1 MSLCFRTVAPARGGV
16 SSEQATQINLRRLK
30 INAQI
35 KAMISIVESAFNFGR
50 ILILY
55 FMTRSSNGI
64 LAQVITL
71 YMVILPYA
79 FLMNTSHNKDRI
91 VADGWRNV
99 FRNLLGRYNH
109 TDDTISLP
117 LNQDCNTQQKKKAVS
132 KDEEDGKNN
141 PIFVTSDEP
150 INNVKNIGPSTIT
163 EPFYEQ
169 PSTSK
174 NAKQFEKGPLDYL
187 QLNAERLQHS
197 YTTYSSESYMDIKE
211 KLKQQITELR
221 LRIFDEEDYLESF
234 KCLVSY
240 YNDYQV
246 GNVYFAPNSDDSP
259 SQHGIYV
266 SSRLTK
272 NIKKRNMSSKALN
285 EDVNKK
291 DKKVDSLQIAD
302 HHQNLIPRLKDTLH
316 QRAIMRGAVLES
328 IYNPT
333 GMQETSWENLI
344 ERLIDLE
351 ESLVV
356 Q

>member
-16 SSEQATQINLRRLK
+16 STEQATQLNLRRLK

-91 VADGWRNV
+91 IADGWRNV

-109 TDDTISLP
+109 TNVTNVLP
-117 LNQDCNTQQKKKAVS
+117 LNQDCNTHQKMKAVS
-132 KDEEDGKNN
+132 KNEEDGKNN
-141 PIFVTSDEP
+141 PIFLTIDEP
-150 INNVKNIGPSTIT
+150 INNVKNVAPSTIT
-163 EPFYEQ
+163 ELEQ

-174 NAKQFEKGPLDYL
+174 HAKQFEKGPLDYL
-187 QLNAERLQHS
+187 QLNAERLQDS
-197 YTTYSSESYMDIKE
+197 YTTYSSETYMDIKE

-221 LRIFDEEDYLESF
+221 LQIFDEEDYLESF

-246 GNVYFAPNSDDSP
+246 GNVDLAPNSEDSP
-259 SQHGIYV
+259 SRHTIYV

-272 NIKKRNMSSKALN
+272 NIRKRNMSSKTLN
-285 EDVNKK
+285 EDLNEK
-291 DKKVDSLQIAD
+291 DKKVDSLQVAD
-302 HHQNLIPRLKDTLH
+302 HYQNLIPRLKDTL
-316 QRAIMRGAVLES
+316 RERVAMRKGVFES
-328 IYNPT
+328 IYDPT
-333 GMQETSWENLI
+333 RMEETSWESLI
-344 ERLIDLE
+344 ERLMDLE

-356 Q
+356 S

>member
-1 MSLCFRTVAPARGGV
+1 
-16 SSEQATQINLRRLK
+16 
-30 INAQI
+30 
-35 KAMISIVESAFNFGR
+35 
-50 ILILY
+50 
-55 FMTRSSNGI
+55 MTRSSNGI

-197 YTTYSSESYMDIKE
+197 YTTYSSETYMDVKE
-211 KLKQQITELR
+211 KLKQQITELH
-221 LRIFDEEDYLESF
+221 LQIFNEEDYLESF

-246 GNVYFAPNSDDSP
+246 GNVELAPNSDDSP
-259 SQHGIYV
+259 SRHSIYV
-266 SSRLTK
+266 SSSITK
-272 NIKKRNMSSKALN
+272 NIKKRNLSSKALN
-285 EDVNKK
+285 EDGNKK
-291 DKKVDSLQIAD
+291 DKNVDSLQVSD
-302 HHQNLIPRLKDTLH
+302 HYQNLVPHFKDTLH
-316 QRAIMRGAVLES
+316 ERVAMRKGVFES
-328 IYNPT
+328 IYDPT
-333 GMQETSWENLI
+333 RMEETSWENLI
-344 ERLIDLE
+344 ERLMDLE
-351 ESLVV
+351 EGLVV
-356 Q
+356 S